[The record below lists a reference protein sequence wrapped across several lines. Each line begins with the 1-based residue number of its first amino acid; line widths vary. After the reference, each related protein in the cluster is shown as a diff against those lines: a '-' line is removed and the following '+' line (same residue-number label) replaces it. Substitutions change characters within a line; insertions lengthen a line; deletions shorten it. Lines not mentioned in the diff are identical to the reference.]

1 MIWGFAFVAQRSGME
16 YLGPF
21 TFNGVRFIL
30 GSVSLIPIMILNSKR
45 TFNKKSIFPVLTDK
59 YLLKG
64 GLVIG
69 VILFLGASL
78 QQVGIIYTTA
88 GSAGFIT
95 GLYIV
100 LVPIIG
106 IFFRHKSSASIWVGA
121 GIALIGLYFLSVK
134 DDLSIGTGDLLV
146 LVSTFFWALH
156 VLIIA
161 KYSPRTDSVQLAFF
175 QFLLCGLL
183 SLIVALFTESIE
195 LYSIIDAM
203 IPILY
208 AGIASTGIAY
218 TLQVVAQR
226 DAHPSNAAIIMS
238 LEAVFAAIGGW
249 IILSEEILLRGIF
262 GCGLMLAG
270 MIFSQFNFTKLFSIK
285 KQRIN

>member
-1 MIWGFAFVAQRSGME
+1 ME

-30 GSVSLIPIMILNSKR
+30 GSISLIPIMLLNRKR
-45 TFNKKSIFPVLTDK
+45 TFDEKPIFPLLSNNN
-59 YLLKG
+59 LLKG
-64 GLVIG
+64 GIIIG
-69 VILFLGASL
+69 LILFFGASL
-78 QQVGIIYTTA
+78 QQIGIIYTTA

-106 IFFRHKSSASIWVGA
+106 IFFRHKSSNNIWIGA
-121 GIALIGLYFLSVK
+121 GVALIGLYLLSVK
-134 DDLSIGTGDLLV
+134 NDLTIDTGDLLI
-146 LVSTFFWALH
+146 LASTLFWALH

-161 KYSPRTDSVQLAFF
+161 KYSPRTDSIQLAFF
-175 QFLLCGLL
+175 QFLLCGIL

-195 LYSIIDAM
+195 LNRILDAI

-249 IILSEEILLRGIF
+249 IILSEEILLRGII
-262 GCGLMLAG
+262 GCGLMLTG
-270 MIFSQFNFTKLFSIK
+270 MIFSQINFTKLFSPK
-285 KQRIN
+285 NQRII